1 MSCNMA
7 ENTEKKKR
15 RELGCCVCRPFH
27 IIRHHSKPIC
37 MYDMS
42 NIELV
47 IQHVSCAPGWGLR
60 SKKGRPR
67 KGSESSKAAPVLTA
81 EVRVCVCVCALR
93 FYIHRYSMP
102 SSPSACPRHPKH
114 ALVTLS
120 MPSSPSACLVTLSMP
135 SSPSSCPRHPNQF
148 LITLINSFYSKVLE
162 TRVFSRHEHVYVST
176 LCVCVSSQRYIQ
188 RVFSLHGWTW
198 RVSSTRSVSPCKGAV
213 LLVQVCFFQKENNM

>member
-1 MSCNMA
+1 MLFLVRMFNEDKKNMSCNMA

-81 EVRVCVCVCALR
+81 EVRVCVCVCVCVPCA
-93 FYIHRYSMP
+93 FTYINT
-102 SSPSACPRHPKH
+102 ACPRHPQH

-120 MPSSPSACLVTLSMP
+120 MPSSP
-135 SSPSSCPRHPNQF
+135 
-148 LITLINSFYSKVLE
+148 
-162 TRVFSRHEHVYVST
+162 
-176 LCVCVSSQRYIQ
+176 
-188 RVFSLHGWTW
+188 
-198 RVSSTRSVSPCKGAV
+198 
-213 LLVQVCFFQKENNM
+213 